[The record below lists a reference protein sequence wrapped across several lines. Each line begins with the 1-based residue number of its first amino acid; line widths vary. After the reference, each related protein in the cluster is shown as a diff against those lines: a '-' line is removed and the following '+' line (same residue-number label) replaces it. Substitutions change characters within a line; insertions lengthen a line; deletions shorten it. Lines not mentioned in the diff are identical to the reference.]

1 MPVLLYKKSHQ
12 ALHIV
17 GVFAGCQ
24 RVQQGECHI
33 KSGRR
38 VVRGD
43 DIVVDDDGLVRDDSD
58 INRCKASYASGPR
71 RQLRSIGWVTF
82 CSGTERATRVLYSFD
97 MRR

>member
-1 MPVLLYKKSHQ
+1 MPVLLYKKPHQ

-24 RVQQGECHI
+24 RLQQGECHI

-58 INRCKASYASGPR
+58 THRC
-71 RQLRSIGWVTF
+71 QLLLSQLVIQVVGRCVSSLQNLAFQIHV
-82 CSGTERATRVLYSFD
+82 
-97 MRR
+97 